1 MGLFDQTK
9 DFLSSSGET
18 LSDLWG
24 NLSDLDKLALTT
36 SPVPIIGDIVGGIA
50 DYHYISNEYDKTKE
64 IPWVDVGLATTG
76 LLPFLPPA
84 IASRSIKKGLKSM
97 GEKALKH
104 APNKL
109 PGYYSSGR
117 AQAAVRGAVKGG
129 LNLLQSAY
137 SPKAQGLW
145 KKHGISLTDKKIM
158 DKALKTS
165 EKLSGQTLTKSQ
177 KVKASDVGKEVAGQI
192 NQTRLFNEQYKN
204 RETLYDVLDGIDQAS
219 FSKFGKQEYN
229 KIMKAATGLKEDT
242 MSAIFRQMGRN
253 QNIDINSNEW
263 RMAIRRPYTGQA
275 SGNLRTPLTASR
287 SKIYGGKNLTAVK
300 EAFKNKKFKTNLEL
314 LNSLKK
320 QNIKIVN
327 EDKIRLAAKNG
338 DDSIEVVLNG
348 SHVTDAYELGG
359 VNYLTVIKKDGNIVS
374 FGNDA
379 NNLAAIKNIDINAPM
394 ADRVVSITTPM
405 HINVLGKGKKGQSK
419 KVQEAMGK
427 LADESRDA
435 SKKAL
440 KNLGVKGPGKSLSHL
455 GLNRPQS
462 EFIRTVG
469 NLQDKAYAPV
479 AANLA
484 LTGVRALKPV
494 ERTGLFS
501 ELYF

>member
-1 MGLFDQTK
+1 
-9 DFLSSSGET
+9 
-18 LSDLWG
+18 
-24 NLSDLDKLALTT
+24 
-36 SPVPIIGDIVGGIA
+36 
-50 DYHYISNEYDKTKE
+50 
-64 IPWVDVGLATTG
+64 
-76 LLPFLPPA
+76 
-84 IASRSIKKGLKSM
+84 
-97 GEKALKH
+97 
-104 APNKL
+104 
-109 PGYYSSGR
+109 
-117 AQAAVRGAVKGG
+117 
-129 LNLLQSAY
+129 
-137 SPKAQGLW
+137 
-145 KKHGISLTDKKIM
+145 M

-165 EKLSGQTLTKSQ
+165 KKLSGQTLTKSQ
-177 KVKASDVGKEVAGQI
+177 KIKASDVGKEVAGQI

-253 QNIDINSNEW
+253 QNIDINANEW

-394 ADRVVSITTPM
+394 ADRVVSITPPM
-405 HINVLGKGKKGQSK
+405 HINVLGKGKKGQSQ
-419 KVQEAMGK
+419 KVQKAMEK

-440 KNLGVKGPGKSLSHL
+440 KNLGVKGPGKSLSPL

-469 NLQDKAYAPV
+469 NLTDKAYAPV
-479 AANLA
+479 VSNVA
-484 LTGVRALKPV
+484 LTGVRAAKPI
-494 ERTGLFS
+494 ERTGLFP
-501 ELYF
+501 LLN